1 VSHLPVL
8 PILVPAAAAILMLL
22 AGPERIRLQRRLAIL
37 ACVALAVV
45 AGLLFARAATGEVM
59 VYALGDWPA
68 PFGIVLVIDRLAAL
82 MLALL
87 AAVALPV
94 LRYAS
99 AGWDTH
105 GKHFHALFQ
114 FQLMGLA
121 GAFSTGDLFNLFVFF
136 EVLLIASYC
145 LLLHGLGGARLRA
158 GVHYVVLNLAASS
171 LFLIG
176 VSLLYS
182 VTGTL
187 NMAELALR
195 VAALP
200 EADAPIAKAAA
211 LILLVVF
218 GLKAAIVPLHLWLPA
233 TYAAASAPT
242 AALFAI
248 MTKVGIYAIVRVHV
262 AIFGVEAGPAA
273 MVAAPL
279 LLPLALITSVL
290 GVLGALAARTLSSMI
305 AYLTVSSVGTILTG
319 VGLFSDA
326 GLGAALFYL
335 VHSTLVVAA
344 LFLLAEVV
352 AAQRGDAADRLEP
365 AAPVAQPA
373 VLGTVLVLGA
383 MSVAGAPPLTG
394 FIGKI
399 MLLESA
405 RDAHGAVW
413 IWITLLGTS
422 LLGLVGMA
430 RAGSILFWQVRP
442 ESAAAGSAGFS
453 GRLLMQPLVLLAAVV
468 GITVFAAP
476 VKHYADAA
484 AAQVRAPRTYA
495 APVLGTPE
503 GRPGSARAL
512 KATRP

>member
-1 VSHLPVL
+1 VL
-8 PILVPAAAAILMLL
+8 AILVPAAAAILMLL
-22 AGPERIRLQRRLAIL
+22 AGPERVHLHRMLGLL
-37 ACVALAVV
+37 SCVALAAI
-45 AGLLFARAATGEVM
+45 AGALFARAAAGEVM
-59 VYALGDWPA
+59 VYALGDWAA

-99 AGWDTH
+99 AGWDKH
-105 GKHFHALFQ
+105 GRHFHALFQ

-121 GAFSTGDLFNLFVFF
+121 GAFATGDLFNLFVFF

-145 LLLHGLGGARLRA
+145 LLLHGLGATRLRA
-158 GVHYVVLNLAASS
+158 GIHYVVLNLAASS

-187 NMAELALR
+187 NMADLALR

-200 EADAPIAKAAA
+200 EADAPIARAAA

-279 LLPLALITSVL
+279 LLPLALATGVL
-290 GVLGALAARTLSSMI
+290 GALGALAARTLSGMI

-319 VGLFSDA
+319 VAVFTDA
-326 GLGAALFYL
+326 ALGAALFYL

-373 VLGTVLVLGA
+373 VLGTVLVLAA

-405 RDAHGAVW
+405 RDAAAAPW
-413 IWITLLGTS
+413 IWGTLLGTS
-422 LLGLVGMA
+422 LLGLIGMA

-442 ESAAAGSAGFS
+442 EARVPASAGHS
-453 GRLLMQPLVLLAAVV
+453 SRLLLQPLLLLSAVV
-468 GITVFAAP
+468 AVTAFAAP
-476 VKHYADAA
+476 VKRYADAA
-484 AAQVRAPRTYA
+484 AAQVRAPRDYA
-495 APVLGTPE
+495 APVLGAPD
-503 GRPGSARAL
+503 GRPGNARRTTEA
-512 KATRP
+512 RP